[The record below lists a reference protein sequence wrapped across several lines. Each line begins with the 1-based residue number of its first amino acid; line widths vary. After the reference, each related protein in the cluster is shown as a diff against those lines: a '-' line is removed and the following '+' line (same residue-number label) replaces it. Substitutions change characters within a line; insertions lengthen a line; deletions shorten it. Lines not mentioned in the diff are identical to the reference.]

1 MLNLIYILAIP
12 EGWFDTIQDF
22 SAREFLV
29 WHAHYLVHDNLEY
42 GRRSSMAFVCIA
54 SGKPNS
60 IGQLKGTL
68 GHLLAAEC
76 CNIMISGLMNDIN

>member
-1 MLNLIYILAIP
+1 MTY
-12 EGWFDTIQDF
+12 
-22 SAREFLV
+22 
-29 WHAHYLVHDNLEY
+29 
-42 GRRSSMAFVCIA
+42 VCIA